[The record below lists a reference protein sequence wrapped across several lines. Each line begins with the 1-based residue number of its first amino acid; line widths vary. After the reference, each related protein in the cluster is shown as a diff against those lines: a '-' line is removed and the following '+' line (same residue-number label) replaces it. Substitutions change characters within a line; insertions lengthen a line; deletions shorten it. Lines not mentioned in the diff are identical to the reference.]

1 VNMALIEKRTISAVE
16 INLVLSSADE
26 LSRNSDLD
34 LVSKYPEWDKQI
46 DYLNA
51 DSCPVTYLP
60 VTAVLLIARALRSPE
75 HLNVLHIQTKTSEQ
89 GYSAPSLGK
98 LLISF
103 AVQQKIDLRST
114 SSQIMNNQPFTFK
127 AKIEPDMASSHK
139 ATQYSQFF
147 KFANYVNEISS
158 TTALEILGLMFSK
171 CRFDALPDVK
181 INNTGNGLA
190 SLMAMGDLASNFVDT
205 NSESGKVGQAFVA
218 ALFDLAFPGFENRMG
233 NNNDP
238 SVYLPGDVQSEKD
251 GSYWIWAEVKQKSV
265 VTPDIQTFLERISE
279 IKGDRAMYFAL
290 ANEPYPQNL
299 NLDKLQKEAMKKGVL
314 LHVFTSPAQAFREVT
329 SFAPGSAIDLANRFA
344 NTFNSRLREAAVT
357 NELRNKWIEIAS
369 NG

>member
-1 VNMALIEKRTISAVE
+1 MTLNEKRTLSAVE
-16 INLVLSSADE
+16 INLILSSADE

-34 LVSKYPEWDKQI
+34 LASKYPEWDKQI
-46 DYLNA
+46 DFLNT

-60 VTAVLLIARALRSPE
+60 VTAVLLIARALRDPE

-127 AKIEPDMASSHK
+127 AKIEPEMASNHK

-147 KFANYVNEISS
+147 QFANYVNDISS
-158 TTALEILGLMFSK
+158 STALEILALLFTK
-171 CRFDALPDVK
+171 CRFDDLPDVQ
-181 INNTGNGLA
+181 ITNTGDGLA
-190 SLMAMGDLASNFVDT
+190 SLMHMGDLASEFVSD

-218 ALFDLAFPGFENRMG
+218 TLFDLAFPGFENRMG

-238 SVYLPGDVQSEKD
+238 SVHLPGDVQSASD
-251 GSYWIWAEVKQKSV
+251 GKYWLWAEVKQKSV
-265 VTPDIQTFLERISE
+265 VTPDVQTFLERILE

-299 NLDKLQKEAMKKGVL
+299 NLEKLQKEAAKKGVL
-314 LHVFTSPAQAFREVT
+314 LHVFVSPAQAFLEVI
-329 SFAPGSAIDLANRFA
+329 SFAPGSAIDLATRFA

-357 NELRNKWIEIAS
+357 TELRNRWIEIAS
-369 NG
+369 SS

>member
-1 VNMALIEKRTISAVE
+1 MALTEKRTISAVE
-16 INLVLSSADE
+16 INLVLSSAHE
-26 LSRNSDLD
+26 LSQNNDLD
-34 LVSKYPEWDKQI
+34 LSERYPEWDQHI
-46 DYLNA
+46 DFLNT
-51 DSCPVTYLP
+51 DICPVTYLP

-75 HLNVLHIQTKTSEQ
+75 HLNVLHIQAKTSEH

-139 ATQYSQFF
+139 AMQYSQFF
-147 KFANYVNEISS
+147 KFANRVNEISS
-158 TTALEILGLMFSK
+158 AVALEILALIFSK
-171 CRFDALPDVK
+171 CRVDALPDVQ
-181 INNTGNGLA
+181 INNTGDGLA
-190 SLMAMGDLASNFVDT
+190 SLMRMRDLASKFVDS

-238 SVYLPGDVQSEKD
+238 SVHIPGDVQSASNGEI
-251 GSYWIWAEVKQKSV
+251 WLWAEVKQKSV
-265 VTPDIQTFLERISE
+265 VTPDIQTFIERISA

-299 NLDKLQKEAMKKGVL
+299 SMDKLQKEAIKKGVL
-314 LHVFTSPAQAFREVT
+314 LHVFVSPFQAFSEVT
-329 SFAPGSAIDLANRFA
+329 SFAPGSGLDLATRFA

>member
-1 VNMALIEKRTISAVE
+1 MNMALNEKRTISAVE

-26 LSRNSDLD
+26 LSRNSNLD
-34 LVSKYPEWDKQI
+34 LVSRYPEWDKQI
-46 DYLNA
+46 DYLRT

-60 VTAVLLIARALRSPE
+60 VTAVLLIARALRNTE
-75 HLNVLHIQTKTSEQ
+75 QLNVLHIQTKTSNQ

-147 KFANYVNEISS
+147 QFAKHVNEISS
-158 TTALEILGLMFSK
+158 TSALEILALLFSK
-171 CRFDALPDVK
+171 CRFDDLPDVQIVNSRK
-181 INNTGNGLA
+181 GFASLTHMGELA
-190 SLMAMGDLASNFVDT
+190 SSFVVE

-218 ALFDLAFPGFENRMG
+218 TLFDLAFPGFENRMG

-238 SVYLPGDVQSEKD
+238 SVHLPGDVQSASD
-251 GSYWIWAEVKQKSV
+251 DRYWLWAEVKQKSV
-265 VTPDIQTFLERISE
+265 VTPEIQAFIERISDV
-279 IKGDRAMYFAL
+279 KGDRAMYFAL

-299 NLDKLQKEAMKKGVL
+299 DLDKLQKESLKKGVL
-314 LHVFTSPAQAFREVT
+314 LKVFVSPSQAFSEIT
-329 SFAPGSAIDLANRFA
+329 SFAPGSAIDLATRFA
-344 NTFNSRLREAAVT
+344 NAFNSRLREAAVT

-369 NG
+369 SG